1 MAFYSVHEPVDL
13 NDGGIP
19 PHLNSTLSG
28 RYGVQT
34 LLGVGR
40 TSRVYQA
47 RRFPSGEHVAVKV
60 LREHCNTKEN
70 LERLK
75 WEGDVLACLTDSEY
89 FLRPLDYVGASKDAY
104 LVTEKAGGHTLAKVI
119 KDFGRL
125 SLLDSLDVSIQL
137 AEALN
142 SLHNLGYLHGSLTSE
157 DIMVE
162 RCNNRYALK
171 IVDLDSISSVDPAT
185 AQPPAMLGEA
195 TFDYMSP
202 EQAMNGRLDKRT
214 DVYIFG
220 LLFYEMLT
228 GRRPFF
234 GSSPIELLNARLS
247 TKPESVTALLGGIE
261 YGDVLDQIVD
271 LTLASDKNHRFQ
283 NLIDIHEMLSRIW
296 NLLTGRPYVS
306 PRKMLD
312 AGAYDQ
318 IELNN
323 PGNSCGWLQK
333 IASLFKCA

>member
-40 TSRVYQA
+40 TSRVYEA
-47 RRFPSGEHVAVKV
+47 RVFPSGEQVAVKI
-60 LREHCNTKEN
+60 LREHCNTSEN

-75 WEGDVLACLTDSEY
+75 WEGEVLNSLVDSEY
-89 FLRPLDYVGASKDAY
+89 FLRPIDFAVDGNSGY
-104 LVTEKAGGHTLAKVI
+104 LVIEKAQGHTLAKVL

-125 SLLDSLDVSIQL
+125 SLLDSIDVGIQII
-137 AEALN
+137 EALN
-142 SLHNLGYLHGSLTSE
+142 CLHQLGYVHTSLTAE
-157 DIMVE
+157 DIMLQ
-162 RCNNRYALK
+162 RCNNRYSVK
-171 IVDLDSISSVDPAT
+171 IVDLDSTCSMTSPAT
-185 AQPPAMLGEA
+185 KPMPMIGEG

-202 EQAMNGRLDKRT
+202 EQAMNGRLDVRT

-234 GSSPIELLNARLS
+234 GSNPVELLNARFS
-247 TKPESVTALLGGIE
+247 TKPESITAILGGIE
-261 YGDVLDQIVD
+261 YGIVLDDIID
-271 LTLASDKNHRFQ
+271 RTLAPESNKRFRDL
-283 NLIDIHEMLSRIW
+283 NDIDLMLSKIW
-296 NLLTGRPYVS
+296 KLLTGRDYVT

-312 AGAYDQ
+312 AGAYDE

-323 PGNSCGWLQK
+323 SGQSASWMQK
-333 IASLFKCA
+333 IASLFKK

>member
-1 MAFYSVHEPVDL
+1 MAFYSVHEPTDL
-13 NDGGIP
+13 NDGGTP

-34 LLGVGR
+34 LLGVGK

-47 RRFPSGEHVAVKV
+47 RMLPSGEPVAVKV
-60 LREHCNTKEN
+60 LREHCNTSEN

-75 WEGDVLACLTDSEY
+75 WEGDVLSSLTDSEY
-89 FLRPLDYVGASKDAY
+89 FLRPLDYVGAPKDAY
-104 LVTEKAGGHTLAKVI
+104 LVTEKAGGQTLAKVI

-125 SLLDSLDVSIQL
+125 SLLDSLDVCIQL

-142 SLHNLGYLHGSLTSE
+142 CLHNLGYVHGSLTSE
-157 DIMVE
+157 DVMVE
-162 RCNNRYALK
+162 RCNNRYAVK
-171 IVDLDSISSVDPAT
+171 IVDLDSIVSMDPAK
-185 AQPPAMLGEA
+185 AQPPALLGEA
-195 TFDYMSP
+195 AYEYMSP
-202 EQAMNGRLDKRT
+202 EQALNGRLDKRT

-220 LLFYEMLT
+220 LLFYEILT

-247 TKPESVTALLGGIE
+247 GQPETISSLASGIE

-271 LTLASDKNHRFQ
+271 LTLAADKNQRFQ
-283 NLIDIHEMLSRIW
+283 NLNDIHTMLSKIW
-296 NLLTGRPYVS
+296 SLMTGRAYVS

-323 PGNSCGWLQK
+323 PGNAGGWMQK
-333 IASLFKCA
+333 IASLFRAK

>member
-1 MAFYSVHEPVDL
+1 MAFYSVHEPTDL

-47 RRFPSGEHVAVKV
+47 RMLPTGESVAVKV
-60 LREHCNTKEN
+60 LREHCNTSEN

-75 WEGDVLACLTDSEY
+75 WEGDVLSALTDSEY
-89 FLRPLDYVGASKDAY
+89 FLRPLDYMGAPKDAY
-104 LVTEKAGGHTLAKVI
+104 LVTEKAGGQTLAKVI

-137 AEALN
+137 IEALN
-142 SLHNLGYLHGSLTSE
+142 CLHNLGYVHGSLTSE

-162 RCNNRYALK
+162 RCNNRYAVK
-171 IVDLDSISSVDPAT
+171 IVDLDSITSMDPAKP
-185 AQPPAMLGEA
+185 QPPVILGEA
-195 TFDYMSP
+195 AYEYMSP

-247 TKPESVTALLGGIE
+247 EQPETVTALLGGIE

-271 LTLASDKNHRFQ
+271 LTLASDKNQRFQ
-283 NLIDIHEMLSRIW
+283 NLHDVQAMLTKIW
-296 NLLTGRPYVS
+296 SLLTGRNYVS

-312 AGAYDQ
+312 AGAYNQ

-323 PGNSCGWLQK
+323 PAQSGGWMQK
-333 IASLFKCA
+333 IASLFKAR